1 MLICCESDVLIL
13 SSCKTDSEDIS
24 TRLLYLY
31 LEYLR
36 FLETSDILI
45 LVGYIVWN
53 SLFVLET
60 GLFTSVKLYD
70 KALRSIALLFWL
82 PALNRSLQAFCLALL
97 TLTTGNDLFISLV
110 IHLSDVTHAALVFSL
125 ATLDKSILVSYFDCK
140 IQFSYVEICET
151 CT

>member
-1 MLICCESDVLIL
+1 MLICCESNVLIL

-45 LVGYIVWN
+45 LVHYIVWH

-60 GLFTSVKLYD
+60 GLFKFVNLDD
-70 KALRSIALLFWL
+70 KALQSIALLFWL
-82 PALNRSLQAFCLALL
+82 PTLNRSLQAFCLALL
-97 TLTTGNDLFISLV
+97 TLTTGNDLLMSLV
-110 IHLSDVTHAALVFSL
+110 IHLSDVNPRCSGVFTSNFGQ
-125 ATLDKSILVSYFDCK
+125 VS
-140 IQFSYVEICET
+140 SYLLFRLRNLI
-151 CT
+151 